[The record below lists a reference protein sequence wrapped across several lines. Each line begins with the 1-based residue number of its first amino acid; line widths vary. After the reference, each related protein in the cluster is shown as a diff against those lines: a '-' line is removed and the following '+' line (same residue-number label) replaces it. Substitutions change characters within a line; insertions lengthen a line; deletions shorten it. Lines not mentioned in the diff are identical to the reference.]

1 MATYCELFRFATRKD
16 HLLMVVGTICAFVT
30 GGISPVFTILWGQM
44 TAYFNSHQDIR
55 AQATHKMLEMCCL
68 GAVGMLTALVMYTT
82 WMVTGERQAI
92 RCRKEYLKSLLK
104 QEVGWFDTIDQ
115 SSVSSQF
122 AADC

>member
-1 MATYCELFRFATRKD
+1 
-16 HLLMVVGTICAFVT
+16 MVVGTICAFVT

-44 TAYFNSHQDIR
+44 TTYFNSHQDIR

-68 GAVGMLTALVMYTT
+68 GAVGMITALVMYTT

-104 QEVGWFDTIDQ
+104 QEIGWFDTIDQ